1 MLRRPIAPLVLI
13 VALLGSGLWLRG
25 ADEPT
30 KSTTSQP
37 TSRATTQ
44 PIDPLQKRVDI
55 LVHEMGAPDFKRRE
69 RAWKLL
75 QQLGEPAIPWLVP
88 HFSNA
93 NPEVR
98 QRVGVLL
105 RRPDDAEI
113 RVQAAVAL
121 IISGNPAWIEKG
133 VYMVFEDPIADY
145 PLLAERLKMLTGIDR
160 AVLEPVVD
168 QLEGWKKQRVRH
180 LDNQAKYQKEG
191 RDEVAAKMQ
200 KMHEES
206 LYYEA
211 EAAYWMA
218 RETYEEAHAQDN
230 EAASQPALKQDD

>member
-1 MLRRPIAPLVLI
+1 MLQRPTAPLVLI
-13 VALLGSGLWLRG
+13 IALLGSGLWLRG

-30 KSTTSQP
+30 EPTTSQP

-44 PIDPLQKRVDI
+44 PVDPLQKSVDI

-88 HFSNA
+88 HFSNT

-105 RRPDDAEI
+105 KRPHDAEI
-113 RVQAAVAL
+113 RVQAAVSL
-121 IISGNPAWIEKG
+121 IVSGNPAWIEKG

-145 PLLAERLKMLTGIDR
+145 PLLAERLKTLTGIDR

-168 QLEGWKKQRVRH
+168 QLKGWKKQRVDH
-180 LDNQAKYQKEG
+180 LKRQADYRKEG
-191 RDEVAAKMQ
+191 REDHATKMQ
-200 KMHEES
+200 KMHKES
-206 LYYEA
+206 LFYEA

-218 RETYEEAHAQDN
+218 RESYEKAHAEQH
-230 EAASQPALKQDD
+230 EAASQPASTDKE